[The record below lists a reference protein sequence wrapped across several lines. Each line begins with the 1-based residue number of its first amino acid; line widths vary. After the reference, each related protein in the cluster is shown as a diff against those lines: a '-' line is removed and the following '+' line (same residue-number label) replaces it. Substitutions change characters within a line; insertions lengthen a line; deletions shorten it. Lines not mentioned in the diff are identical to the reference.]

1 MYFACAGGESHRSD
15 RSSVATKRHS
25 RSFATKRHRKHIG
38 IIHSVCAFCASLWL
52 KKMTQLTKARAAEIL
67 QALRERYVLVL
78 GDVMLDEFVWGDVTR
93 ISPDAPVPVVDVRRE
108 SMHLGGAANVLAN
121 LVALGA
127 RGSVVGVVGNDAAG
141 RRLQTGL
148 SELGI
153 QDQYLVVDES
163 RPSTTK
169 TRIIAHSQLVV
180 RADRESR
187 SPVTGKLEEKIVAS
201 LKDALQHAHAFV
213 VSDYDKGVVTPRI
226 LNEILPVAY
235 EQVPVLIDPKL
246 RNFNSYRP
254 ATLVTPNHLEALR
267 MSDSEDHSDDGSH
280 HAAKVIREKLGCDA
294 VLITRGD
301 RGMMLLEG
309 DGPPVY
315 VETAAREVYDVT
327 GAGDTVIAALA
338 SALASGAKMIEAASF
353 ANHAAG
359 VVVGKVGTATATA
372 DELLSTFEI

>member
-1 MYFACAGGESHRSD
+1 MS
-15 RSSVATKRHS
+15 
-25 RSFATKRHRKHIG
+25 
-38 IIHSVCAFCASLWL
+38 
-52 KKMTQLTKARAAEIL
+52 QLTKTRAAEIL
-67 QALRERYVLVL
+67 RGFRDRNVLVL

-93 ISPDAPVPVVDVRRE
+93 ISPEAPVPVVDVRRE
-108 SMHLGGAANVLAN
+108 SIHLGGAANVLAN

-127 RGSVVGVVGNDAAG
+127 RGSVVGVVGKDGSGERLRAG
-141 RRLQTGL
+141 LR
-148 SELGI
+148 ELGAL
-153 QDQYLVVDES
+153 DQGVIVDET

-187 SPVTGKLEEKIVAS
+187 TPVSAKTEDQILS
-201 LKDALQHAHAFV
+201 FLKDALTHADAFV
-213 VSDYDKGVVTPRI
+213 ISDYDKGVVTQRI
-226 LNEILPVAY
+226 LREILPLAY
-235 EQVPVLIDPKL
+235 VRVPVLVDPKL
-246 RNFNSYRP
+246 RNFNFYRP

-267 MSDSEDHSDDGSH
+267 MSDTEDHSDDGSL

-301 RGMMLLEG
+301 RGMMLLESNG
-309 DGPPVY
+309 QPVF

-338 SALASGAKMIEAASF
+338 GALASGATMLEAATL

-359 VVVGKVGTATATA
+359 IVVGKVGTATVSA
-372 DELLSTFEI
+372 DELIASFVAG

>member
-1 MYFACAGGESHRSD
+1 MSQLSKTR
-15 RSSVATKRHS
+15 
-25 RSFATKRHRKHIG
+25 
-38 IIHSVCAFCASLWL
+38 AS
-52 KKMTQLTKARAAEIL
+52 EIL
-67 QALRERYVLVL
+67 RNLRGRYVLVL

-93 ISPDAPVPVVDVRRE
+93 ISPEAPVPVVDVRRQ

-127 RGSVVGVVGNDAAG
+127 RGSVVGVVGDDTAG
-141 RRLQTGL
+141 ERLQNGL
-148 SELGI
+148 RELGT
-153 QDQYLVVDES
+153 QDGCLIIDDS

-187 SPVTGKLEEKIVAS
+187 NPVTAKTEEKIVS
-201 LKDALQHAHAFV
+201 YLKDALKQADAFV

-226 LNEILPVAY
+226 LREILPVAY
-235 EQVPVLIDPKL
+235 ERVPVLIDPKL
-246 RNFNSYRP
+246 RNFSSYRP
-254 ATLVTPNHLEALR
+254 ATLVTPNHFEALR
-267 MSDSEDHSDDGSH
+267 MSETEDHSDDGSH

-309 DGPPVY
+309 DGEPVY

-338 SALASGAKMIEAASF
+338 GALSTGATMLEAAAL

-359 VVVGKVGTATATA
+359 IVVGKVGTATATA
-372 DELLSTFEI
+372 EELLQTFATDEHR

>member
-1 MYFACAGGESHRSD
+1 MS
-15 RSSVATKRHS
+15 
-25 RSFATKRHRKHIG
+25 
-38 IIHSVCAFCASLWL
+38 
-52 KKMTQLTKARAAEIL
+52 QLTKTRVAEIL
-67 QALRERYVLVL
+67 QKLRDRYVLVL

-93 ISPDAPVPVVDVRRE
+93 ISPEAPVPVVDVRRE

-121 LVALGA
+121 LLALGA
-127 RGSVVGVVGNDAAG
+127 RGAVVGVVGNDAAG
-141 RRLQTGL
+141 LKLQTGL
-148 SELGI
+148 RDLGV
-153 QDQYLVVDES
+153 QDQYLLVDES

-187 SPVTGKLEEKIVAS
+187 SPVTGKLEEKIVTC
-201 LKDALQHAHAFV
+201 LKEALKQADAFV
-213 VSDYDKGVVTPRI
+213 VSDYDKGVVTPAI
-226 LNEILPVAY
+226 LREILPVAY
-235 EQVPVLIDPKL
+235 EQAPVLVDPKL
-246 RNFNSYRP
+246 RNFNAYRP

-267 MSDSEDHSDDGSH
+267 MSDSQDHSDDGSH

-309 DGPPVY
+309 DGQPVY

-327 GAGDTVIAALA
+327 GAGDTVIATLAGALA
-338 SALASGAKMIEAASF
+338 TGATMLEAATL

-359 VVVGKVGTATATA
+359 IVVGKVGTATASA
-372 DELLSTFEI
+372 EELIQTFAANERE

>member
-1 MYFACAGGESHRSD
+1 MS
-15 RSSVATKRHS
+15 
-25 RSFATKRHRKHIG
+25 
-38 IIHSVCAFCASLWL
+38 
-52 KKMTQLTKARAAEIL
+52 QLTKTRAAEIL
-67 QALRERYVLVL
+67 QNLRDRYVVVL

-93 ISPDAPVPVVDVRRE
+93 ISPEAPVPVVDVRRE

-127 RGSVVGVVGNDAAG
+127 RGSVVGVIGNDAPG

-148 SELGI
+148 RDLGV
-153 QDQYLVVDES
+153 QDQYLIVDES

-187 SPVTGKLEEKIVAS
+187 SPVTGKLEEKIVSS
-201 LKDALQHAHAFV
+201 LKDALKQADAFV
-213 VSDYDKGVVTPRI
+213 VSDYDKGVVTPSI
-226 LNEILPVAY
+226 LREILPVAY
-235 EQVPVLIDPKL
+235 EHVPVLVDPKL

-309 DGPPVY
+309 DGQPVF

-327 GAGDTVIAALA
+327 GAGDTVIATLAGALA
-338 SALASGAKMIEAASF
+338 TGATMLEAATL

-359 VVVGKVGTATATA
+359 IVVGKVGTATATA
-372 DELLSTFEI
+372 EELIQTFAANERE